1 MGLPTN
7 DWTGNITGSA
17 YTDLVANKIT
27 APHGKVII
35 AIQALGDH
43 AVDNVL
49 TNVVAEDSTM
59 YVNTV
64 HSAHTGTVSDTT
76 NEGTASITAGT
87 AITMTTNYS
96 TKKYAVGWYADGVG
110 IPYGTKVTAVNV
122 GSDEKEIK
130 LDGAF
135 ANTNGQTV
143 YFTNPTDTTHGTGGR
158 QFDDGTDVTVVSNGS
173 IIHGRWHSVQ
183 LGSDANGAGL
193 ICYFGE

>member
-17 YTDLVANKIT
+17 YTDLEANKIT

-43 AVDNVL
+43 GVDNVL

-59 YVNTV
+59 YANTV
-64 HSAHTGTVSDTT
+64 ASAHTGTASDTT
-76 NEGTASITAGT
+76 NETTATIAAGT
-87 AITMTTNYS
+87 AITMDTSYV
-96 TKKYAVGWYADGVG
+96 TKGYAVGWYADGVG
-110 IPYGTKVTAVNV
+110 IPYGTKVTEVNV
-122 GSDEKEIK
+122 GGDVLEIK

-135 ANTNGQTV
+135 ANTDGQTV

-158 QFDDGTDVTVVSNGS
+158 QLDDGTDVIVVSNGS

-183 LGSDANGAGL
+183 LGSDANAAGL